1 LVRGLNYFSGGQIL
15 MGGQFLLEVK
25 FTLLGGQ
32 NYFNGGQILLG
43 VKNTSMGGQKKFQIK
58 IKN

>member
-1 LVRGLNYFSGGQIL
+1 
-15 MGGQFLLEVK
+15 MGGQFLLGVK

-43 VKNTSMGGQKKFQIK
+43 AKNTSMGGQKKISN
-58 IKN
+58 KN

>member
-1 LVRGLNYFSGGQIL
+1 
-15 MGGQFLLEVK
+15 MGGQFLLGVT
-25 FTLLGGQ
+25 FTLFWGQ

>member
-1 LVRGLNYFSGGQIL
+1 
-15 MGGQFLLEVK
+15 MGGQFLSGVK